1 MSKKILYISYDG
13 MTDPLGQS
21 QVIPYLRELT
31 KLGFRFTLLS
41 VEKKDKMA
49 KNGEHVKQVLA
60 SAGIKWETLPFTST
74 PPVLSKLYDQIKLNT
89 KASQLHKRHKYD
101 LIHCRSY
108 VAAEAGLKLFKRFNV
123 PFLFDMRGFW
133 VDERV
138 DSGLWNLSNPLYKW
152 FYKIYKRKEREYFAK
167 SNHIISL
174 TNKGKEELVKNY
186 QVVVDKISVIPCC
199 ADLQHFDYRLI
210 TEEKKQEIR
219 NQLNIDS
226 SKKVLTYLGSLGG
239 WYMTNEMLDF
249 FAVLKAKIPEAI
261 FLFITHDQSAGII
274 KLAADRGIGTEYIR
288 VQAAARNDVPLYLS
302 ISDWSIF
309 FIKDVYS
316 KKASSPTKQGE
327 IMAMG
332 IPIICNDIGDTGS
345 IINESGVG
353 LVIDKFEETNYSEI
367 IQAMKGLLLTDKMLI
382 RQSAEKY
389 YDLKIG
395 VITYNNVYQQ
405 INSSS

>member
-1 MSKKILYISYDG
+1 

-41 VEKKDKMA
+41 VEKSDRMA
-49 KNGEHVKQVLA
+49 TNGEHVKQVLA
-60 SAGIKWETLPFTST
+60 SAGIKWETLRFTST
-74 PPVLSKLYDQIKLNT
+74 PPVLSKLYDQIQLNA
-89 KASQLHKRHKYD
+89 KASQLHKRDKYD

-138 DSGLWNLSNPLYKW
+138 DSGLWKLSNPLYKW
-152 FYKIYKRKEREYFAK
+152 VYKIYKRKEKEYFAK
-167 SNHIISL
+167 STHIISL

-186 QVVVDKISVIPCC
+186 RVVADKISVIPCC

-210 TEEKKQEIR
+210 TEEQKQQVR
-219 NQLNIDS
+219 SKLNIDS

-249 FAVLKAKIPEAI
+249 FAVLKVKIPDAI
-261 FLFITHDQSAGII
+261 FLFITHDKPAGII
-274 KLAADRGIGTEYIR
+274 KIAADRGISTEYIR

-345 IINESGVG
+345 IVSESGVG
-353 LVIDKFEETNYSEI
+353 LVNQKFDEINYSEI
-367 IQAMKGLLLTDKMLI
+367 TSQMKELLQIDKKLI
-382 RQSAEKY
+382 RQAAEKY
-389 YDLKIG
+389 YDLHSG

-405 INSSS
+405 IRSSY